1 MRRVLVTGGG
11 SGIGRAIAQRF
22 AKAGDDVTICGRRMG
37 ALEETAAGFDMTVVK
52 ADVTDED
59 SIANLFET
67 SFDVVVA
74 NAGGGGAA
82 LLKDTSL
89 ADWNQAVAI
98 NLTGTFLVFRAA
110 LNSMPKG
117 GRLIAIA
124 STQALK
130 GGARIAA
137 YSAAKHGVLGLVRSA
152 AQEVARRGITCNAIC
167 PGFVDTPLAEAAV
180 QNVMGGRG
188 VDRDAAL
195 KMVVSGNP
203 MGRLIDVD
211 EVAGTALFLASTDAA
226 SVNGHALSVSG
237 GEI

>member
-1 MRRVLVTGGG
+1 MKRVLITGGG
-11 SGIGRAIAQRF
+11 SGIGRSIARGF
-22 AKAGDDVTICGRRMG
+22 AQQGDDVTICGRRVD
-37 ALEETAAGFDMTVVK
+37 ALEETAAGFDMTLAQV
-52 ADVTDED
+52 DVTDEA
-59 SIANLFET
+59 SVAALFET
-67 SFDVVVA
+67 PFDVVVA

-82 LLKDTSL
+82 LLHDTSL
-89 ADWNQAVAI
+89 ADWNQTLAV

-110 LNSMPKG
+110 LSNMPEG

-137 YSAAKHGVLGLVRSA
+137 YSAAKHGVLGLVRSVA
-152 AQEVARRGITCNAIC
+152 HEVARRGITCNAIC
-167 PGFVDTPLAEAAV
+167 PGFVDTPLAEAAL
-180 QNVMGGRG
+180 QNVMDGRG

-203 MGRLIDVD
+203 MGRLIDPD
-211 EVAGTALFLASTDAA
+211 EVTSTALFLASSGAA
-226 SVNGHALSVSG
+226 SINGHALSLSG